1 VEKDT
6 WEPRENLENTQEL
19 VDRFEEEY
27 REEGQ
32 KNKKEEL
39 ERKSQRRITREIYN
53 KTTVWME

>member
-6 WEPRENLENTQEL
+6 WEPRENLENAQEL

-27 REEGQ
+27 GEEGQ

-53 KTTVWME
+53 KTTV